1 MFAFACAQGSRVARA
16 TTIELQNSNNDNEN
30 IIICVYIIKLL
41 SWTHTGVDKAMP
53 ATLGISREKT
63 HTRTH
68 TCANISWSVYITCM
82 RVCACAMQCVQSLI
96 VQRAAAAAIKYY
108 NDNNYNCLFIII
120 IIIYFSGA
128 SDMRFWIR
136 QLSYHST
143 IYGFHEI
150 TYTRQTVS
158 V

>member
-30 IIICVYIIKLL
+30 IICVYIIKLL

-68 TCANISWSVYITCM
+68 THVPTFPGLYTSRVCVC
-82 RVCACAMQCVQSLI
+82 VCACAMQCVQSLI
-96 VQRAAAAAIKYY
+96 VQRAAAAAAAIKYY

-120 IIIYFSGA
+120 YFFGT

-143 IYGFHEI
+143 IYGFLEI